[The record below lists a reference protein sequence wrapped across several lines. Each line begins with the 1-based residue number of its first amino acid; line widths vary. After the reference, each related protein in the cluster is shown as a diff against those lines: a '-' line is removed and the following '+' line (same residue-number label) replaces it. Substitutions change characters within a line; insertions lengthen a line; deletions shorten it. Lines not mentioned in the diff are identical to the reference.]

1 MSTHPG
7 DIVEKIRTARTFLFV
22 PGDRPERFDKAAA
35 AGADAVIVDLEDAV
49 SPADKPAAREHIA
62 DWFAAGN
69 TALIRINAA
78 QTPWHDADV
87 ALAQQLHASVVLA
100 KATDVDAVAAVG
112 AATSAPVIALV
123 ETARGIG
130 NAGALAELDAVVRLG
145 FGAIDFAVDIGVD
158 PNDREA
164 LLFARSALVL
174 ASTAAGIAA
183 PIDGVTTALREPDV
197 LVDDVRYA
205 ARVGMPGKL
214 CIHPAQV
221 SAVHDCLAP
230 TDDQI
235 AWARSILEAAGQGSA
250 AVAVD
255 GHMVDPPV
263 VARAER
269 ILASVNR

>member
-1 MSTHPG
+1 MSNQVS
-7 DIVEKIRTARTFLFV
+7 IAEKIRTARTFLFV

-35 AGADAVIVDLEDAV
+35 AGADVVIVDLEDAV

-62 DWFAAGN
+62 DWFGAGN
-69 TALIRINAA
+69 SALIRINAA
-78 QTPWHDADV
+78 QTPWHDDDV
-87 ALAQQLHASVVLA
+87 ALAQQLQASVVLA

-112 AATSAPVIALV
+112 AATSASVIALI

-164 LLFARSALVL
+164 LLFARSGLVL
-174 ASTAAGIAA
+174 ASAAAGIAA

-205 ARVGMPGKL
+205 ARIGMPGKL

-221 SAVHDCLAP
+221 AAVHDCLAP

-235 AWARSILEAAGQGSA
+235 AWARSILEAAGLGSA

-269 ILASVNR
+269 ILASVSR